1 MEEDCDDAGRILAI
15 DPSWKITRRLPLT
28 SHFLFSNVSEYAHK
42 QILDIK
48 VKSLIPFF
56 RALAD
61 ETRLRI
67 VMLLL
72 HGELCVCDLM
82 AILDAPQSKLS
93 RHLAYLKH
101 SGIVGGR
108 REGVWM
114 HYSLRAPL
122 NELYRDQIDLFRKK
136 FSVLSP
142 FREEKRKMLKF
153 KANGV
158 CRSLAA
164 AKTHRSVRKQVQA
177 TKR

>member
-1 MEEDCDDAGRILAI
+1 M
-15 DPSWKITRRLPLT
+15 
-28 SHFLFSNVSEYAHK
+28 
-42 QILDIK
+42 
-48 VKSLIPFF
+48 KSLIPFF
-56 RALAD
+56 RALVD

-101 SGIVGGR
+101 SGIVSGR

-114 HYSLRAPL
+114 HYSLKVPL
-122 NELYRDQIDLFRKK
+122 NDLFQDQIDLFREK
-136 FSVLSP
+136 FSALSP
-142 FREEKRKMLKF
+142 FKQDKEKMLKF
-153 KANGV
+153 KAKGV
-158 CRSLAA
+158 CGSMAA
-164 AKTHRSVRKQVQA
+164 TKSRRSVRKQVRL

>member
-1 MEEDCDDAGRILAI
+1 M
-15 DPSWKITRRLPLT
+15 
-28 SHFLFSNVSEYAHK
+28 
-42 QILDIK
+42 
-48 VKSLIPFF
+48 KSLIPFF

-101 SGIVGGR
+101 SGIVSGR

-114 HYSLRAPL
+114 HYSLKAPL
-122 NELYRDQIDLFRKK
+122 NELYQDQIDLFRKK
-136 FSVLSP
+136 VSVLSP
-142 FREEKRKMLKF
+142 FKHDRRKMLQF
-153 KANGV
+153 KAKGG
-158 CRSLAA
+158 CTSMMATRAHESD
-164 AKTHRSVRKQVQA
+164 KKHVRIS
-177 TKR
+177 KR

>member
-1 MEEDCDDAGRILAI
+1 MGRNLIK
-15 DPSWKITRRLPLT
+15 DSSCKIRLT
-28 SHFLFSNVSEYAHK
+28 SDFLFSNVSEYAHK

-48 VKSLIPFF
+48 MKSLIPFF

-101 SGIVGGR
+101 SGIVSGR

-114 HYSLRAPL
+114 HYSLKAPL
-122 NELYRDQIDLFRKK
+122 NDLYQDQLHLFKEK
-136 FSVLSP
+136 FSALSP
-142 FREEKRKMLKF
+142 FKQDKRRCLNSRQRVY
-153 KANGV
+153 AD
-158 CRSLAA
+158 L
-164 AKTHRSVRKQVQA
+164 
-177 TKR
+177 

>member
-1 MEEDCDDAGRILAI
+1 
-15 DPSWKITRRLPLT
+15 
-28 SHFLFSNVSEYAHK
+28 
-42 QILDIK
+42 
-48 VKSLIPFF
+48 VKSLVPFF

-82 AILDAPQSKLS
+82 AILGAPQSKLS

-101 SGIVGGR
+101 SGIVSGR

-122 NELYRDQIDLFRKK
+122 SDLYQGQLHLFKEK
-136 FSVLSP
+136 FSILSP
-142 FREEKRKMLKF
+142 FKQDKRKMLKF
-153 KANGV
+153 KAKGV
-158 CRSLAA
+158 CGSMTATRPRAS
-164 AKTHRSVRKQVQA
+164 AKKQVCVSE
-177 TKR
+177 R